1 MSNYFKYNPVARNL
15 FKANFSDSLFE
26 NESVNLTIRS
36 ILDACMGIYQRIFW
50 DMAPSRE
57 RTIKGAGEKLKP
69 IMNAQ
74 TMKDLSAILISDA
87 EDSELVSSDYAS
99 CKVLYLEA
107 LSKYCE
113 ALETACD
120 INSANQ
126 DYIVETAKKMAQRL
140 MDQINLAAKQL
151 AVEKEKLTNESQY
164 FSFINEGLFT
174 GYRGR
179 VEDLKKILTNLI
191 VQSKDKDQK
200 NGYGRDWNTT
210 FIELDEK
217 RKLLDISRGGF
228 GDKDKKSLEDLE
240 KQVEKFRLEFIKV
253 SQNVI
258 DRNLQK
264 VADDEELAGS
274 YGDME
279 TLCNAAKDAKT
290 RADVQYSQI
299 IVNKKEEHK
308 EVEETFIKTIFPI
321 VRGDNDSNERFKDSG
336 LIYAIQKTFIDGIP
350 SASNLLTKKGAP
362 NGKFGPA
369 TEAVIRT
376 LQKISG
382 NKNINGQIDSSL
394 LSDIISSDWVSDENR
409 KALQK
414 ALEVTKTKLQ
424 ESVSVISFDNYFSDA
439 INEGKI
445 IIKDSEF
452 EEELNNQYKETSGES
467 FIKKEVVEKPEGEE
481 DEDNSDSKS
490 VTKLTNNL
498 VKISKISATSDS
510 FLRENGSFKQGYDL
524 NFINAWNNSF
534 EKIADNDKDYLFFY
548 YDGGIYQIN
557 STKTS
562 LKNPSN
568 WDKYEKVDE
577 SDDPVYFIRS
587 YYDIFDKFGGIF
599 QSEKSKC
606 VDTLISAN
614 KRFKKYSV
622 DLANYFGKHSTYDW
636 IASVNKNYGDI
647 PFIPESD
654 LFVIVENIKVLFKKE
669 NNDLFP
675 SQKFLISNII
685 AFLSNLIYYST
696 KDKKFKSALKY
707 FVDINLSSARLQGLG
722 EDKFYQYKN
731 VPELEKIPSGL
742 ILSNSKDGITNYK
755 LEDSKK
761 TIESSEVGSFNEENF
776 TGIKDFYDVAKKG
789 DEGNRIIAVNLAR
802 ACNVNYPLVNQH
814 LDRINAKSFDDIPQ
828 KAPNKCINS
837 EK

>member
-1 MSNYFKYNPVARNL
+1 MSNYFKYNPVAKNL
-15 FKANFSDSLFE
+15 FKSNFSNSLFE

-57 RTIKGAGEKLKP
+57 RTVKGAGEKLKP
-69 IMNAQ
+69 IMNAK
-74 TMKDLSAILISDA
+74 TMKDLSAILITDA
-87 EDSELVSSDYAS
+87 EDSDLISSDYSS

-120 INSANQ
+120 INSSNE

-151 AVEKEKLTNESQY
+151 AVEKEQSTNESQY
-164 FSFINEGLFT
+164 FYINEGLFT

-228 GDKDKKSLEDLE
+228 GEKDKKALEDLE
-240 KQVEKFRLEFIKV
+240 KQVEKFRLEFLKV

-279 TLCNAAKDAKT
+279 TLCSAAKDAKT

-299 IVNKKEEHK
+299 ILNKKEEHK
-308 EVEETFIKTIFPI
+308 EEEETFVKTIFPI

-336 LIYAIQKTFIDGIP
+336 LIFAIQKTLIDGIP
-350 SASNLLTKKGAP
+350 SASNLLKRKGAP

-394 LSDIISSDWVSDENR
+394 LSDIISSDWVSEENR
-409 KALQK
+409 KAVQK
-414 ALEVTKTKLQ
+414 ALELTKTKLQ
-424 ESVSVISFDNYFSDA
+424 ESASVISFDDYFNGV

-445 IIKDSEF
+445 IIKDDEF
-452 EEELNNQYKETSGES
+452 SAELDNQYKETSGETFVKS
-467 FIKKEVVEKPEGEE
+467 QIVEKPEGEE
-481 DEDNSDSKS
+481 NEDSSESKI
-490 VTKLTNNL
+490 VDKLVKNL
-498 VKISKISATSDS
+498 VNFNVKATRDS
-510 FLRENGSFKQGYDL
+510 FLRENGSFRQGYDF
-524 NFINAWNNSF
+524 NFIKSWNDSI
-534 EKIADNDKDYLFFY
+534 EKISDDFSNYLAFY
-548 YDGGIYQIN
+548 YDGGIYSIKRASSSLRYPLNWSKFEKVDKEDDPIDFIRNYSGVFSGFGGFSQSIKSEKIDRLIERFKLSRDEDFFSNTSNGYKIIEKIN
-557 STKTS
+557 SGELKNVPYIKKNNLDSICKYVSNMFDVDGSDLSNSQYILLSNIVVTLSNLVYYSDDSGKFDSALKFFVRGYLKENRLNDLANDGIYTSLALPAKFTHLYLGDNSVAISFLSDS
-562 LKNPSN
+562 LKN
-568 WDKYEKVDE
+568 
-577 SDDPVYFIRS
+577 
-587 YYDIFDKFGGIF
+587 
-599 QSEKSKC
+599 
-606 VDTLISAN
+606 AN
-614 KRFKKYSV
+614 S
-622 DLANYFGKHSTYDW
+622 
-636 IASVNKNYGDI
+636 
-647 PFIPESD
+647 
-654 LFVIVENIKVLFKKE
+654 IK
-669 NNDLFP
+669 
-675 SQKFLISNII
+675 
-685 AFLSNLIYYST
+685 
-696 KDKKFKSALKY
+696 
-707 FVDINLSSARLQGLG
+707 
-722 EDKFYQYKN
+722 
-731 VPELEKIPSGL
+731 
-742 ILSNSKDGITNYK
+742 
-755 LEDSKK
+755 
-761 TIESSEVGSFNEENF
+761 VGSFNEEIF
-776 TGIKDFYDVAKKG
+776 PGVQGFYAKAKKSNKSVKMMLG
-789 DEGNRIIAVNLAR
+789 ANLAR
-802 ACNVNYPLVNQH
+802 ACNVVYPSIKNHVE
-814 LDRINAKSFDDIPQ
+814 RINAKSFDAVPQ
-828 KAPNKCINS
+828 QGKSKCINS
-837 EK
+837 GN